1 MKGGGEVI
9 VANRMTGEPTIKNSK
24 KTKKRMA
31 NLLRQI
37 VFTLIGI
44 LVLYP
49 MIFVLMTSFK
59 TNIDVLKNP
68 FALSSF
74 HPENYVE
81 AWKIGR
87 IGHYFFNSLIVTL
100 ITMAIALI
108 ITLLGGYAI
117 GKLKPPGYKYITMLF
132 LSTMFVT
139 SEMTTIPVF
148 MLIRDW
154 GLLNTRWGLIIPYA
168 AGMLAFAMFVISRFF
183 ENLPKE
189 LEESATIDGCGIFKT
204 MIYIDIPL
212 IKPIIATNLVMSFQG
227 VWGEFFWALITV
239 QDESIKTLPL
249 GLMNF
254 QSQFSTNYGVLS
266 AGLVMLSLPVIM
278 LFIFSSRHFIE
289 GMTMGAVKG

>member
-1 MKGGGEVI
+1 M
-9 VANRMTGEPTIKNSK
+9 ANSMATGAPAIKNSK
-24 KTKKRMA
+24 KTKNRMA
-31 NLLRQI
+31 NMLRQI

-44 LVLYP
+44 LILYP

-59 TNIDVLKNP
+59 TNIDVLKKP

-81 AWKIGR
+81 AWKIGK
-87 IGHYFFNSLIVTL
+87 IGHYFFNSLIVTV

-117 GKLKPPGYKYITMLF
+117 GKLKPAGYKFITMLF

-154 GLLNTRWGLIIPYA
+154 GLLNTRWGLILPYA
-168 AGMLAFAMFVISRFF
+168 AAMLAFAMFVVSRFF

-266 AGLVMLSLPVIM
+266 AGLVMLSLPVII